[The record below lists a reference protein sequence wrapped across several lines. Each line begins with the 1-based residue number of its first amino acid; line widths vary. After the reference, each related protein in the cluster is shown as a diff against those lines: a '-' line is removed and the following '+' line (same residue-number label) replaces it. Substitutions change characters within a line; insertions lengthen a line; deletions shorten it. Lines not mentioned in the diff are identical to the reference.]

1 MARPSP
7 RSILLTPQA
16 ERFRAA
22 LVDAAAEGISD
33 GAVIAARLE
42 RAGLGPV
49 MERFRRAVRPGDA
62 WVLES
67 EAELSDVETALR
79 QAIILQ
85 RRRRS
90 LHSELKAAERA
101 LAQDDSEAN
110 LVLLCELQAQITS
123 LDGAEAEVEAI
134 RTQAGPPA
142 PGSSS

>member
-1 MARPSP
+1 
-7 RSILLTPQA
+7 
-16 ERFRAA
+16 
-22 LVDAAAEGISD
+22 
-33 GAVIAARLE
+33 
-42 RAGLGPV
+42 
-49 MERFRRAVRPGDA
+49 
-62 WVLES
+62 
-67 EAELSDVETALR
+67 LSDVETALR